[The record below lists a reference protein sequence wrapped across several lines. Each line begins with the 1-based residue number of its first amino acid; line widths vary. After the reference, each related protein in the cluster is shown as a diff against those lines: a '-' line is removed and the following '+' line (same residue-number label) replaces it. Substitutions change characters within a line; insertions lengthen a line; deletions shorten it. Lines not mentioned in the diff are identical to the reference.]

1 MELVYLPN
9 RKPSAF
15 ILKTI
20 TFGIHPN
27 VKVSRAG
34 LLSNVPC
41 ICWYIYF
48 WNLQFLNNVIIN
60 KIKKIYEIN
69 WRKFQGNTWRL
80 PNNKKRMNL
89 YSFHGNVMTKSVVT
103 RMSFRLDKDVETYL
117 LKSRSDDNEKMSF
130 NRQFIRGLTFIKKI
144 IYTTLP
150 FLKLL

>member
-1 MELVYLPN
+1 
-9 RKPSAF
+9 
-15 ILKTI
+15 
-20 TFGIHPN
+20 
-27 VKVSRAG
+27 
-34 LLSNVPC
+34 
-41 ICWYIYF
+41 
-48 WNLQFLNNVIIN
+48 
-60 KIKKIYEIN
+60 
-69 WRKFQGNTWRL
+69 
-80 PNNKKRMNL
+80 MNL